1 MIPKNVLLI
10 SVVFFIF
17 SCQNIE
23 EEIKTTF
30 SSIQN
35 YQDAES
41 LIGMLDEGSV
51 NYFSE
56 MGKVASSRMKPD
68 IRNYCNASL
77 YPLSTRYMVQVLE
90 MMTPSDSTSIIEL
103 EDVISIAALA
113 DFGPIG
119 VENRKRYKFHKL
131 ERANERIATVII
143 NYKVNPKTHTYIQSK
158 VQFSKREGGG
168 WKMNFQE
175 TLSFFEKY
183 LTKLRRESGARNDE
197 DFIQNFIVNGGKEI
211 EFKYRQ

>member
-1 MIPKNVLLI
+1 MMLRNVFFI
-10 SVVFFIF
+10 SVVFLMF
-17 SCQNIE
+17 SCGNTE

-30 SSIQN
+30 SAIQN

-41 LIGMLDEGSV
+41 LVEMLDEESV
-51 NYFSE
+51 NYFSA
-56 MGKVASSRMKPD
+56 MGKVASSRMKTN

-90 MMTPSDSTSIIEL
+90 MMAPSDSTAIIEL
-103 EDVISIAALA
+103 KDVISIAVLA

-119 VENRKRYKFHKL
+119 VDNRKRYKFHQL
-131 ERANERIATVII
+131 EKANEQKATAII
-143 NYKVNPKTHTYIQSK
+143 NYKVNPKAHTYIQSK
-158 VQFSKREGGG
+158 VQFSKREGEG

-183 LTKLRRESGARNDE
+183 LTKLKSESIAMNDE
-197 DFIQNFIVNGGKEI
+197 DFIQNFIINGGKEI
-211 EFKYRQ
+211 EFEYRQ

>member
-1 MIPKNVLLI
+1 MMLRNIFFF
-10 SVVFFIF
+10 SVVFLIC
-17 SCQNIE
+17 SCGNTE

-30 SSIQN
+30 SAIQN

-41 LIGMLDEGSV
+41 LVEMLDEESV

-56 MGKVASSRMKPD
+56 MGKVASSRMKKD
-68 IRNYCNASL
+68 IRNYCNVSV

-90 MMTPSDSTSIIEL
+90 MMAPNDSTEIIEL
-103 EDVISIAALA
+103 EDVISIAVLA

-119 VENRKRYKFHKL
+119 VDNRKRYKFHKL
-131 ERANERIATVII
+131 ERGNDRIATAII
-143 NYKVNPKTHTYIQSK
+143 NYKVNPNAHTYVQSK
-158 VQFSKREGGG
+158 VEFSKGEGES
-168 WKMNFQE
+168 WKMNFPQ

-183 LTKLRRESGARNDE
+183 LNKLKSESVVMNDE

-211 EFKYRQ
+211 EFNYRQ

>member
-1 MIPKNVLLI
+1 MMSKNVLLF
-10 SVVFFIF
+10 SVVFFLF
-17 SCQNIE
+17 SCGNPE

-35 YQDAES
+35 YQEAES
-41 LIGMLDEGSV
+41 LIEILDEGSV

-56 MGKVASSRMKPD
+56 MGRVAASRKKID

-77 YPLSTRYMVQVLE
+77 YPLSTRYMIQILE
-90 MMTPSDSTSIIEL
+90 MMGPTDSTSIIEL
-103 EDVISIAALA
+103 EDVISIASLA

-119 VENRKRYKFHKL
+119 TENRKRYKFHKL
-131 ERANERIATVII
+131 ERANDRMATAII
-143 NYKVNPKTHTYIQSK
+143 NYKVNPTTHTYVQSR
-158 VQFSKREGGG
+158 VQFSKREGES

-183 LTKLRRESGARNDE
+183 LTRLQRESGAMSDE
-197 DFIQNFIVNGGKEI
+197 DFIQNFIINGGKEI
-211 EFKYRQ
+211 QFKYRQ